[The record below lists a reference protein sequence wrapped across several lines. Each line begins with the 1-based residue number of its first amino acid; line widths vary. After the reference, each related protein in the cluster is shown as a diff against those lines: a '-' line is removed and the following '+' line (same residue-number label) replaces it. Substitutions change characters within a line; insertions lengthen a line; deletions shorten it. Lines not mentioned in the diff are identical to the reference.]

1 MNDLSYF
8 IGKVCTILTSPVNRQ
23 FVNETQYV
31 NIFVGIVDSINE
43 KGIWIIKL
51 GTRKK
56 AFFTFHALVG
66 INEESISFF
75 ENEQDVK
82 DFEKQLKAKIPPKD
96 AQQLISIES
105 INKLKKNQGKKD
117 ETPSFGTGK
126 SN

>member
-117 ETPSFGTGK
+117 KTPSFGTGK